1 MTSAQTS
8 CPGCGLAP
16 ALGSSA
22 PATDL
27 PVTDLPVT
35 GLPGTSASAS
45 GPAELNAS
53 WFCWQTYREVLR
65 HEYRDAG
72 RWPLSGLTRA
82 AYAAQHPGA
91 PGRESLKSLGLHLL
105 SLHFVFERGCNP
117 ARLQRVRQAAED
129 RLIEG
134 FVWLEPPPTLNDPA
148 ELQVHSLLDADEV
161 DRYQEAVRAW
171 ASSVWERWSPH
182 HTTIARWADW
192 LIAASPPH
200 FIADLAS

>member
-1 MTSAQTS
+1 MTSAPTS
-8 CPGCGLAP
+8 CPGCGLVTTL
-16 ALGSSA
+16 ALST

-27 PVTDLPVT
+27 PA
-35 GLPGTSASAS
+35 TSATGSA
-45 GPAELNAS
+45 PTELNAS

-65 HEYRDAG
+65 HEYRDPG
-72 RWPLSGLTRA
+72 RWPFSGLTRA
-82 AYAAQHPGA
+82 AYGAQHPGT

-134 FVWLEPPPTLNDPA
+134 FVWLDPPADLGDPA
-148 ELQVHSLLDADEV
+148 ALQVHSLLDTDEGE
-161 DRYQEAVRAW
+161 RYPDAVRTW
-171 ASSVWERWSPH
+171 AAAVWERWSPH